1 MSRDIREALSHA
13 AERATTRLSDP
24 QLDALERYLRLL
36 IRWNR
41 RINLTSLDLE
51 SPSDAALDRL
61 VGEPLRAGGVL
72 GEPQGGWFDLGSGGG
87 SPAIPMKVFCPGLD
101 LTMVEA
107 RAKKAAFLREAI
119 REVGLTGADVISG
132 RYEELLDRPDLRG
145 TARLVSA
152 RAVRQDATLFSTAR
166 HLLAPGGHLVLF
178 RERTDTGGGPDG
190 FSPEELPSGSPVQ
203 LWRAGGPA
211 PTPGPA

>member
-1 MSRDIREALSHA
+1 MSGDIREALSNA
-13 AERATTRLSDP
+13 ADRAAIRLSDP

-51 SPSDAALDRL
+51 DPSNAALDRL
-61 VGEPLRAGGVL
+61 VGEPLRAGRIL
-72 GEPQGGWFDLGSGGG
+72 AEPHGGWFDLGSGGG
-87 SPAIPMKVFCPGLD
+87 SPAIPLKIFCPGFS

-132 RYEELLDRPDLRG
+132 RYEELLERSDLRG

-152 RAVRQDATLFSTAR
+152 RAVRQDATLIATAR
-166 HLLAPGGHLVLF
+166 HLLAPGGHFMLF
-178 RERTDTGGGPDG
+178 REKAEADRSPDG
-190 FSPEELPSGSPVQ
+190 FAPEDIPPGSPVQ
-203 LWRAGGPA
+203 LWRAHGQARTIGPA
-211 PTPGPA
+211 